1 MSKRV
6 KYTDP
11 SVKRKRYSKNFI
23 PGQEANFNQKP
34 FKNADFTDDKKSLIG
49 DVLLENTFILTKEM
63 NKRYAR
69 HTYGIFHKKWR
80 RNTFI
85 AGLLLMLGSFVF
97 VWPLQWYLLWLLFLV
112 VGIYVFMM
120 SWLGYLY
127 GAMISYNNFKDF
139 YGEPVTMTVQFYEKF
154 FRVVTPM
161 GNRDFLYANIKQRM
175 ELADMSILIV
185 AQEGIIQHGQI
196 IDKKAFEPLQL
207 SKYYDIL
214 EAAEVPI
221 C

>member
-1 MSKRV
+1 MSKKIKV
-6 KYTDP
+6 KDP
-11 SVKRKRYSKNFI
+11 SVKRKRYNHNFI
-23 PGQEANFNQKP
+23 PGQATANLTGGTASNGG
-34 FKNADFTDDKKSLIG
+34 KKSLIG

-85 AGLLLMLGSFVF
+85 AGLLLMLVSFVF
-97 VWPLQWYLLWLLFLV
+97 VYPLKWYLVWLLLLV
-112 VGIYVFMM
+112 AGIYVFMM

-127 GAMISYNNFKDF
+127 GAMVSYSNFKEF

-154 FRVVTPM
+154 FRVVTPK
-161 GNRDFLYANIKQRM
+161 GNRDFLYANIKQRIEM
-175 ELADMSILIV
+175 GDMAIFVV
-185 AQEGIIQHGQI
+185 AQEGIVQHGQI
-196 IDKKAFEPLQL
+196 IDKKAFAPLEL

-214 EAAEVPI
+214 EDAGVPI
-221 C
+221 S

>member
-1 MSKRV
+1 MSKSV

-11 SVKRKRYSKNFI
+11 SIKRKRYNHNYI
-23 PGQEANFNQKP
+23 PGQQSGSGMKGMKTES
-34 FKNADFTDDKKSLIG
+34 KKSLTG
-49 DVLLENTFILTKEM
+49 DVLLKNTFILTREM

-85 AGLLLMLGSFVF
+85 AGLLLMLASFVF
-97 VWPLQWYLLWLLFLV
+97 IYPLKIYLLWALLLV
-112 VGIYVFMM
+112 AGVYVFMM

-127 GAMISYNNFKDF
+127 GAVVSYNNFKEF
-139 YGEPVTMTVQFYEKF
+139 YGEPVMMTVEFYEKF
-154 FRVVTPM
+154 FRVVTPK
-161 GNRDFLYANIKQRM
+161 GNRDFLYANIINRIEM
-175 ELADMSILIV
+175 GDMAILIV
-185 AQEGIIQHGQI
+185 AQEGILQHGQI
-196 IDKKAFEPLQL
+196 IDKKTFEPLEL

-221 C
+221 S

>member
-1 MSKRV
+1 MSKSV
-6 KYTDP
+6 NNVNP
-11 SVKRKRYSKNFI
+11 GVKRKRYNQNFI
-23 PGQEANFNQKP
+23 PGQQDKSKP
-34 FKNADFTDDKKSLIG
+34 FQNVAQAGVKKDLIG
-49 DVLLENTFILTKEM
+49 EVLLENTFILTKEM

-97 VWPLQWYLLWLLFLV
+97 VYPLRLDLLWILFLV

-127 GAMISYNNFKDF
+127 GATVSYNNFRDF
-139 YGEPVTMTVQFYEKF
+139 YGEPVTMTMQFYERF

-161 GNRDFLYANIKQRM
+161 GNRDFLYANIKKRIEM
-175 ELADMSILIV
+175 GDMAILIV
-185 AQEGIIQHGQI
+185 AQEGILQHGQI
-196 IDKKAFEPLQL
+196 VDKKAFEPLEL

-221 C
+221 S

>member
-1 MSKRV
+1 MSKSV
-6 KYTDP
+6 NNVNP
-11 SVKRKRYSKNFI
+11 GVKRKRYNPNFI
-23 PGQEANFNQKP
+23 PGQQDKSKP
-34 FKNADFTDDKKSLIG
+34 FRKVAQAGVKKDLIG
-49 DVLLENTFILTKEM
+49 EVLLENTFILTKEM

-97 VWPLQWYLLWLLFLV
+97 VYPLRLYLLWILFLV

-127 GAMISYNNFKDF
+127 GATVSYNNFRDF
-139 YGEPVTMTVQFYEKF
+139 YGEPVTMTVQFYERF

-161 GNRDFLYANIKQRM
+161 GNRDFLYANIKKRIEM
-175 ELADMSILIV
+175 GDMAILIV
-185 AQEGIIQHGQI
+185 AQEGILQHGQI
-196 IDKKAFEPLQL
+196 VDKKAFEPLEL

-221 C
+221 S

>member
-1 MSKRV
+1 MNKKI

-11 SVKRKRYSKNFI
+11 SVKRKRYNHNFI
-23 PGQEANFNQKP
+23 PGQVAGGSFEAANVKG
-34 FKNADFTDDKKSLIG
+34 KKSLIG

-85 AGLLLMLGSFVF
+85 LGLLFMLGSFVF
-97 VWPLQWYLLWLLFLV
+97 VWPLKLYILWLIFLIL
-112 VGIYVFMM
+112 GIYIFMM
-120 SWLGYLY
+120 SWMGYLY
-127 GAMISYNNFKDF
+127 GAMVSYGNFKEF
-139 YGEPVTMTVQFYEKF
+139 YGEPVMMTVQFYEQF
-154 FRVVTPM
+154 FRVVTPK
-161 GNRDFLYANIKQRM
+161 GNRDFLYANIKHRIEM
-175 ELADMSILIV
+175 SDMAILIV
-185 AQEGIIQHGQI
+185 AQEGILLHGQI
-196 IDKKAFEPLQL
+196 VDKKMFEPLQL

-221 C
+221 S

>member
-1 MSKRV
+1 MSKSV

-11 SVKRKRYSKNFI
+11 SVKRKRYQQNFI
-23 PGQEANFNQKP
+23 PGQEAKTGGTISKTNE
-34 FKNADFTDDKKSLIG
+34 KKSLIG

-85 AGLLLMLGSFVF
+85 AGILLMSGSFVF
-97 VWPLQWYLLWLLFLV
+97 VWPLQIYLLWLLFLV

-127 GAMISYNNFKDF
+127 GATVSYNNFKDF

-154 FRVVTPM
+154 FRVVTPK
-161 GNRDFLYANIKQRM
+161 GNRDFLYANIVNRIEM
-175 ELADMSILIV
+175 GDMAILIV
-185 AQEGIIQHGQI
+185 AQEGIVQHGQI
-196 IDKKAFEPLQL
+196 IDKKAFEPLEL

-221 C
+221 S

>member
-1 MSKRV
+1 MSK
-6 KYTDP
+6 KIKIKDP
-11 SVKRKRYSKNFI
+11 SIKRKRYNQNYI
-23 PGQEANFNQKP
+23 PGQPAGNLSGEFVSNSS
-34 FKNADFTDDKKSLIG
+34 KKSLIG
-49 DVLLENTFILTKEM
+49 DVLLENTFILTREM

-97 VWPLQWYLLWLLFLV
+97 VYPLKWYLVWLLLLV
-112 VGIYVFMM
+112 VGIYIFMM

-127 GAMISYNNFKDF
+127 GAVVSYNNFKEF

-154 FRVVTPM
+154 FRVVTPK
-161 GNRDFLYANIKQRM
+161 GNRDFLYANIKQRIEM
-175 ELADMSILIV
+175 GDMAILVV
-185 AQEGIIQHGQI
+185 AQEGIVQHGQI
-196 IDKKAFEPLQL
+196 VDKKAFAPLEL

-214 EAAEVPI
+214 EDAGVQI
-221 C
+221 S

>member
-1 MSKRV
+1 MSKKI

-11 SVKRKRYSKNFI
+11 SVKRKRYNHNFI
-23 PGQEANFNQKP
+23 PGTTGQSGIAKE
-34 FKNADFTDDKKSLIG
+34 KKSLIG

-97 VWPLQWYLLWLLFLV
+97 VYPLQLYILWLLCLV
-112 VGIYVFMM
+112 AGIYVFMM
-120 SWLGYLY
+120 SWMGYLY
-127 GAMISYNNFKDF
+127 GAWTSYNTFKEF
-139 YGEPVTMTVQFYEKF
+139 YGEPVLMTVQFYEKF
-154 FRVVTPM
+154 FRVVTPK
-161 GNRDFLYANIKQRM
+161 GNRDFLYANITNRIEM
-175 ELADMSILIV
+175 GDIAILVV

-196 IDKKAFEPLQL
+196 IDKKMFQPLEL
-207 SKYYDIL
+207 AKYYDIL
-214 EAAEVPI
+214 EDAGVAI
-221 C
+221 Q

>member
-1 MSKRV
+1 MNKSV
-6 KYTDP
+6 KNVDP
-11 SVKRKRYSKNFI
+11 GVKRKRYNKNFI
-23 PGQEANFNQKP
+23 PGQQDKSKP
-34 FKNADFTDDKKSLIG
+34 FKNYISAGNKKDLIG
-49 DVLLENTFILTKEM
+49 EVLLENSFILTKEM

-69 HTYGIFHKKWR
+69 QTYGIFHKKWR

-97 VWPLQWYLLWLLFLV
+97 VYPLGLYLLWLLFLV
-112 VGIYVFMM
+112 VGMYIFVM
-120 SWLGYLY
+120 SWMGYLY
-127 GAMISYNNFKDF
+127 GATISYRNYKDF

-161 GNRDFLYANIKQRM
+161 GNRDFLYANIKKRIEM
-175 ELADMSILIV
+175 GDMAILVV
-185 AQEGIIQHGQI
+185 AQEGILQHGQI
-196 IDKKAFEPLQL
+196 VDKKAFEPLEL

-221 C
+221 S

>member
-1 MSKRV
+1 MSKSV

-11 SVKRKRYSKNFI
+11 SVKRKRYNHNFI
-23 PGQEANFNQKP
+23 PGQPGGNSSGCKE
-34 FKNADFTDDKKSLIG
+34 KKSLIG

-85 AGLLLMLGSFVF
+85 AGTLLMLGSFVF
-97 VWPLQWYLLWLLFLV
+97 VYPLKLYFLWALFLII
-112 VGIYVFMM
+112 GIYIFMM

-127 GAMISYNNFKDF
+127 GAVVSYNNLKEF
-139 YGEPVTMTVQFYEKF
+139 YGEPVFMTVQFYEKF
-154 FRVVTPM
+154 FRVVTPK
-161 GNRDFLYANIKQRM
+161 GNRDFLYANIKHRIEM
-175 ELADMSILIV
+175 GDMAILIV
-185 AQEGIIQHGQI
+185 AQEGILQHGQI
-196 IDKKAFEPLQL
+196 IDKKTFEPLEL

-221 C
+221 N

>member
-1 MSKRV
+1 MSKSV

-11 SVKRKRYSKNFI
+11 SVKRKRYDQNFI
-23 PGQEANFNQKP
+23 RGQQGKGAKAGE
-34 FKNADFTDDKKSLIG
+34 KKSLIG
-49 DVLLENTFILTKEM
+49 DVLLRNTFILTREM

-85 AGLLLMLGSFVF
+85 IGFLLMAGSFVF
-97 VWPLQWYLLWLLFLV
+97 VYPLQLYLLWALFLI

-127 GAMISYNNFKDF
+127 GATVSYNNYKDF
-139 YGEPVTMTVQFYEKF
+139 YGEPVSMTVEFYEKF
-154 FRVVTPM
+154 FRVVTPK
-161 GNRDFLYANIKQRM
+161 GNRDFLYANIVKRI
-175 ELADMSILIV
+175 EVTDMAILIV
-185 AQEGIIQHGQI
+185 AQEGIVQHGQI
-196 IDKKAFEPLQL
+196 IDKKAFEPLEL

-214 EAAEVPI
+214 EAAEVQMS
-221 C
+221 

>member
-1 MSKRV
+1 MSKSV

-11 SVKRKRYSKNFI
+11 SVKRKRYEKGFI
-23 PGQEANFNQKP
+23 PGQIGESSK
-34 FKNADFTDDKKSLIG
+34 KNGKKSLVG
-49 DVLLENTFILTKEM
+49 DVLLENNFILTREM
-63 NKRYAR
+63 NKTYAR

-85 AGLLLMLGSFVF
+85 IGLLLMVVSFVF
-97 VWPLQWYLLWLLFLV
+97 VYPLQLYLLWLLFLV

-127 GAMISYNNFKDF
+127 GATVSYNNYREF

-154 FRVVTPM
+154 FRVVTPK
-161 GNRDFLYANIKQRM
+161 GNRDFLYANVVKRLEM
-175 ELADMSILIV
+175 ENMAILIV
-185 AQEGIIQHGQI
+185 AQEGIPQHGQI
-196 IDKKAFEPLQL
+196 IDKKAFEPLEL

-214 EAAEVPI
+214 EAAEVQI
-221 C
+221 S